1 MTTNIIQAEQ
11 SVIGS
16 ILIDPRCL
24 PMVEELLRPQDMA
37 MEANREIYTAAL
49 NLRRRGEGIDPVLI
63 LRALEQAGSTVSR
76 DYLMQLMDITPTAAH
91 VREYA
96 AITREA
102 ARSRGIAALAEE
114 IKQRAEGTESAQE
127 LLSELID
134 RAADL
139 QQDGTTN
146 GLLTPMERVSRFF
159 DHRDRVD
166 GGTANIF
173 VPTGYRDLDSIL
185 GGGMLSSG
193 LYVLAARPAMGKT
206 TLALNIA
213 YRVAQKIGPVLF
225 VSLEMDHEQLTA
237 KLTALETG
245 ISGSRLLMKPLE
257 EKEYEDAAN
266 ALERQAAVPL
276 YVNERSSETVTS
288 IETLARQIPGLRL
301 IVIDYLGKISPGD
314 RGARVSRYEYTTEIS
329 GDLKTM
335 ARRFKIPVLVLCQLN
350 RKSEER
356 SDKRPNLAD
365 LRDTGAV
372 EQDADGVIFLYRPG
386 YYDNARN
393 KNPYAPEETEVIVAK
408 NRHGGVG
415 ECELAMCPVS
425 SRFITTNNDPRY
437 AYRQAIKAGDA

>member
-24 PMVEELLRPQDMA
+24 PVVEELLRPQDMA
-37 MEANREIYTAAL
+37 MEANRQIYTAAL
-49 NLRRRGEGIDPVLI
+49 NQRRRGEGIDPVLI

-114 IKQRAEGTESAQE
+114 MKQRAESTDNAQE
-127 LLSELID
+127 LLSELIS

-139 QQDGTTN
+139 QQDGTTK
-146 GLLTPMERVSRFF
+146 GLLTPMERVSRFG
-159 DHRDRVD
+159 DHLDRVA
-166 GGTANIF
+166 GGKANIF
-173 VPTGYRDLDSIL
+173 VPTGYRDLDNIL

-193 LYVLAARPAMGKT
+193 MYILAGRPGMGKT

-213 YRVAQKIGPVLF
+213 CRVAQNIGPVLF

-245 ISGSRLLMKPLE
+245 IASSRLLMKRLE
-257 EKEYEDAAN
+257 DEEYARTAA
-266 ALERQAAVPL
+266 AMERQASVPL
-276 YVNERSSETVTS
+276 YVNERPSETVAS
-288 IETLARQIPGLRL
+288 IEGLARQIPGLRL
-301 IVIDYLGKISPGD
+301 IIIDYLGKISPGD

-356 SDKRPNLAD
+356 SDKRPDLAD
-365 LRDTGAV
+365 LRDTGAI
-372 EQDADGVIFLYRPG
+372 EQDADGVILLYREN
-386 YYDNARN
+386 YYEASKE
-393 KNPYAPEETEVIVAK
+393 KNPYQPDYTEVIVAK
-408 NRHGGVG
+408 NRHARVG
-415 ECELAMCPVS
+415 DCLIGMHLATGKFMTPD
-425 SRFITTNNDPRY
+425 NDPRH
-437 AYRQAIKAGDA
+437 AYRQTNMAGDA